1 VDPPRWNATQHRL
14 ICFSLSARPTFILT
28 SLIPPKKGSLMK
40 SAMVSFADLPRVVT
54 AIAALIA
61 GAGALSLGNGA
72 TAGIVYNGSPGFS
85 QTGSFFG
92 TYNMLPNPSPNEG
105 GFFLIQNAVQP
116 GPPQPFPPF
125 NPGPDQPTSSRL
137 SSFSDSHF
145 SFAAFDQVVNS
156 SLISPSNTGIDLV
169 NGSYYV
175 AFDVVDQANANAVY
189 YGWMNVTASGINTLS
204 TVTFTLNEWAYD
216 NTGASIRVGQVS
228 AVPEPS
234 TYAMPLAGIAC
245 GGYSLVR
252 RRRAR

>member
-1 VDPPRWNATQHRL
+1 MECDPTSVDLLQAVCPPNFHFYKL
-14 ICFSLSARPTFILT
+14 DPTKEET
-28 SLIPPKKGSLMK
+28 LMK
-40 SAMVSFADLPRVVT
+40 SAMVLFARLPRAVT
-54 AIAALIA
+54 AIAALLA
-61 GAGALSLGNGA
+61 GAGVLSLGNEA

-92 TYNMLPNPSPNEG
+92 TYNMLPNSSPNEG
-105 GFFLIQNAVQP
+105 GFFLIQNAMQP
-116 GPPQPFPPF
+116 GGPEPFPPF
-125 NPGPDQPTSSRL
+125 EPRPDQPTSSRL
-137 SSFSDSHF
+137 SSYSDSHF
-145 SFAAFDQVVNS
+145 SFAAFDQVVNA
-156 SLISPSNTGIDLV
+156 SLISPSNTGINLV

-234 TYAMPLAGIAC
+234 TYAIALAGVAC
-245 GGYSLVR
+245 GGFSIWR
-252 RRRAR
+252 RQRRQK

>member
-1 VDPPRWNATQHRL
+1 MRSAT
-14 ICFSLSARPTFILT
+14 
-28 SLIPPKKGSLMK
+28 
-40 SAMVSFADLPRVVT
+40 VSFAELPRVLT

-61 GAGALSLGNGA
+61 GAGVLSLGNGA

-85 QTGSFFG
+85 QTDSFFG
-92 TYNMLPNPSPNEG
+92 TYNMLPNPPSTEG
-105 GFFLIQNAVQP
+105 GFYLIQDAAQP
-116 GPPQPFPPF
+116 EEPSRPPFFFPPR
-125 NPGPDQPTSSRL
+125 PAQPTSSRL
-137 SSFSDSHF
+137 SSYSDSHF

-156 SLISPSNTGIDLV
+156 SLISPSNTGINNV

-189 YGWMNVTASGINTLS
+189 YGWMNVTASGIDTLS

-234 TYAMPLAGIAC
+234 TYAMAIAGLAC
-245 GGYSLVR
+245 GGWQVFR
-252 RRRAR
+252 RRRTR

>member
-1 VDPPRWNATQHRL
+1 MKRFLSSCARL
-14 ICFSLSARPTFILT
+14 S
-28 SLIPPKKGSLMK
+28 
-40 SAMVSFADLPRVVT
+40 RVFT

-61 GAGALSLGNGA
+61 GAGVLSLRNEA
-72 TAGIVYNGSPGFS
+72 AAGIVYNGSPGFS
-85 QTGSFFG
+85 RTGDFFG

-105 GFFLIQNAVQP
+105 GFYLIQNAVQP

-125 NPGPDQPTSSRL
+125 TPGPDQPTSSML
-137 SSFSDSHF
+137 SSYSDSHF
-145 SFAAFDQVVNS
+145 SFATFDQVVNS
-156 SLISPSNTGIDLV
+156 SLISPSNTGIGLV

-175 AFDVVDQANANAVY
+175 AFDVEDQANANAVY

-234 TYAMPLAGIAC
+234 TCVMALAGLAC

-252 RRRAR
+252 RRHAR